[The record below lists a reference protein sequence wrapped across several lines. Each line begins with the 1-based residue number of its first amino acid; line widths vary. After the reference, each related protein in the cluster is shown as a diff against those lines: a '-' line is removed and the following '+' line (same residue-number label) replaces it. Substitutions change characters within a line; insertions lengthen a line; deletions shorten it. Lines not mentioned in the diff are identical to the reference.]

1 MNILIKNG
9 TILTMAGSEAEII
22 TGDLGVEG
30 DSISFIGDPV
40 PAFRADKVI
49 NAEGRIVLPG
59 LVNAHT
65 HTAMSLFRH
74 TADDLP
80 FWEWLHDRI
89 FPLEEALTAEYAY
102 WGSLLSIA
110 EMIRSGT
117 TTFADMYFFM
127 DKTAEAVLSSG
138 VRANLSR
145 GLLTEER
152 GAYTK
157 LEEGA
162 DLYRNWHGKGDSRI
176 NVDLGPHA
184 PYTCSPEYLKQVAK
198 TAKELKANI
207 HIHLSES
214 LKELETIREQYG
226 LSPVEYLDRAG
237 IFDGNTLAAHCVHLS
252 DSDMEILKHK
262 GVNVLNNPGSNLK
275 LGNGF
280 APVKQFFKEG
290 INVCLGTDGPASNN
304 NLNMFEEISLA
315 ALINKG
321 ITGDPTAVPAFQALK
336 MATINGAKA
345 LGREHE
351 TGSIEQGK
359 KADIILVD
367 TEKPHFYPKGDPFAS
382 LVYSAQ
388 ASDVCTVICN
398 GKVLME
404 DNRLLTIDEKKL
416 LTKVSEIGRR
426 LREDT
431 ASQ

>member
-1 MNILIKNG
+1 MNTLIKNG
-9 TILTMAGSEAEII
+9 LVLTMAGMEPETVVGDIGI
-22 TGDLGVEG
+22 TDTVIEFVGEKH
-30 DSISFIGDPV
+30 
-40 PAFRADKVI
+40 PAFHADRI
-49 NAEGRIVLPG
+49 IHAEGKIVLPG

-65 HTAMSLFRH
+65 HSAMSLFRH

-89 FPLEEALTAEYAY
+89 FPLEEALTPEYAY

-127 DKTAEAVLSSG
+127 DKTADAVLSSG
-138 VRANLSR
+138 IRANLSR
-145 GLLTEER
+145 GLLTEE
-152 GAYTK
+152 GGTFAK
-157 LEEGA
+157 IEEGA
-162 DLYRNWHGKGDSRI
+162 ELHNKWHGKGEGRI
-176 NVDLGPHA
+176 RVDLGPHA
-184 PYTCSPEYLKQVAK
+184 PYTCSPEYLEQIVK
-198 TAKELKANI
+198 TAKELNTGI

-214 LKELETIREQYG
+214 RKELETIKEQYG
-226 LSPVEYLDRAG
+226 LSPVEYLDKAG
-237 IFDGNTLAAHCVHLS
+237 IFDLNTLAAHCVYLS
-252 DSDMEILKHK
+252 DSDMEILKRK

-280 APVKQFFKEG
+280 APVQRLLKEG

-321 ITGDPTAVPAFQALK
+321 ITEDPTAVSAYEALR

-345 LGREHE
+345 LGRENE
-351 TGSIEQGK
+351 TGSIEPGK

-398 GKVLME
+398 GRVLMDE
-404 DNRLLTIDEKKL
+404 NRLLTVDEKEL
-416 LTKVSEIGRR
+416 LVKVSEIEKK
-426 LREDT
+426 LKRET
-431 ASQ
+431 VSS